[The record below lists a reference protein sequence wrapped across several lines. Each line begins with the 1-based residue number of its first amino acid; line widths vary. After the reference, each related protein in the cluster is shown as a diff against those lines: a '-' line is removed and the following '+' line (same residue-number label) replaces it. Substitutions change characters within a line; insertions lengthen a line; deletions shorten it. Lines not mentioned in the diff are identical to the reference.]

1 MRQNLERLK
10 YSTLAPSRYT
20 VYLHP
25 TEFARLE
32 TIIPVLQEQTVRA
45 LDEELQRL
53 NAAGSSPRWRR
64 VERLPEVRNAAADW
78 HIAFMADP
86 DEELKD
92 GDLLVDSELLMP
104 ARPELGIGEQT
115 RRIATVRSAQR
126 ETTIEHTI
134 DCPTS
139 SSTPRVRGQIE
150 YDDEAGHHCY
160 DVTRDCFT
168 IGRGGVAYP
177 VDVRIASSAD
187 VSREHA
193 RIRRDSVSVRFCLID
208 LSTLGTTLNGRHI
221 PKGFDEVDGTKREN
235 GAETLLPDVDE
246 TPHGAFEF
254 KYLGPDKVFTKSHE
268 QLQKQGYIRI
278 GDSVPD
284 FDAESSLGPINF
296 HQFIGDSWCVLFSH
310 PADFTPVCTTEFGAT
325 AKLEP
330 EWRARKA
337 KVIGLSVDSAED
349 HER

>member
-1 MRQNLERLK
+1 VLDDDPSDNTAVRDRPCNIRQRILPGAVQIVGILGAAPPRRHARDIIDAVVANMRQNLERLK

-193 RIRRDSVSVRFCLID
+193 RIRRDSVSDRFFLID

-235 GAETLLPDVDE
+235 GSETLLPDV
-246 TPHGAFEF
+246 A
-254 KYLGPDKVFTKSHE
+254 
-268 QLQKQGYIRI
+268 
-278 GDSVPD
+278 
-284 FDAESSLGPINF
+284 N
-296 HQFIGDSWCVLFSH
+296 
-310 PADFTPVCTTEFGAT
+310 
-325 AKLEP
+325 
-330 EWRARKA
+330 
-337 KVIGLSVDSAED
+337 IGLAGTVFLDF
-349 HER
+349 RKR

>member
-1 MRQNLERLK
+1 MLDDDPSDNTAVRDRPCNIRQRILPGAVQIVAILGAAPPRRHARDIIDAVVANMRQNLERLK

-104 ARPELGIGEQT
+104 ARPDLGVGEQT
-115 RRIATVRSAQR
+115 RKIATVQSGQR
-126 ETTIEHTI
+126 ATTIEHTI
-134 DCPTS
+134 CCAS
-139 SSTPRVRGQIE
+139 SSSPSRLLGRIE
-150 YDDEAGHHCY
+150 YDDDSGHHFY
-160 DVTRDCFT
+160 DVTNDCFT
-168 IGRGGVAYP
+168 IGRGGIAHP
-177 VDVRIASSAD
+177 VDVRIVSSTD

-193 RIRRDSVSVRFCLID
+193 RIRRDAASDRFFLID
-208 LSTLGTTLNGRHI
+208 LSTLGTTMNGRHV
-221 PKGFDEVDGTKREN
+221 PKGFDDVDGTKLEN
-235 GAETLLPDVDE
+235 GSETALPDV
-246 TPHGAFEF
+246 
-254 KYLGPDKVFTKSHE
+254 
-268 QLQKQGYIRI
+268 
-278 GDSVPD
+278 
-284 FDAESSLGPINF
+284 
-296 HQFIGDSWCVLFSH
+296 
-310 PADFTPVCTTEFGAT
+310 AT
-325 AKLEP
+325 
-330 EWRARKA
+330 
-337 KVIGLSVDSAED
+337 IGLAGTIFLDF
-349 HER
+349 RKRR